1 MIKTYRGLLTDGQQ
15 DTIRLSTNNGLIGY
29 RIIKFELFPNT
40 PGAASFESVVKIYK
54 REQTSI
60 DGVVDFDDQALLAA
74 SFIGGYTSVANSTL
88 NETTIM
94 EHEVFNQDVFITHS
108 EVDGSASCNYYIEM
122 EQMKLAGD
130 EATVATLKDMRGRE

>member
-1 MIKTYRGLLTDGQQ
+1 MSTIKHPGA
-15 DTIRLSTNNGLIGY
+15 
-29 RIIKFELFPNT
+29 IKNVNEDEFDLGSSSSKYMSELFPNT
-40 PGAASFESVVKIYK
+40 PGASSFESVVKIYK